1 MSAHG
6 GVQDCVLRPVP
17 SVRRPW
23 VRVALAGIRRMM
35 KVARGR
41 RRLAMMDDRLLADI
55 GVSRGEAL
63 FEASRA
69 PWDVKAW
76 RDSSRMR

>member
-6 GVQDCVLRPVP
+6 GVQDYVLRPVP

-23 VRVALAGIRRMM
+23 FSAALAGIRHML
-35 KVARGR
+35 KVARSR
-41 RRLAMMDDRLLADI
+41 RRLATMDDRLLADI

-69 PWDVKAW
+69 PWDSEAR
-76 RDSSRMR
+76 RDPSRMR